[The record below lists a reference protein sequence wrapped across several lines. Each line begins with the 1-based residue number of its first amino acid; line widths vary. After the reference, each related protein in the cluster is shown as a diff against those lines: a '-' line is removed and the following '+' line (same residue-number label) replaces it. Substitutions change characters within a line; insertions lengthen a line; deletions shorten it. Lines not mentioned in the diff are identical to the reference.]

1 MVKFCV
7 DRRLAEPWKR
17 IDPISMQVQL
27 NALTAMFLPIFPL
40 AQIIP
45 APPAQQQLIIQ
56 PEAPAPENELDLP
69 PQPSSSPLTTVTM
82 PQQVR
87 VLPG

>member
-1 MVKFCV
+1 
-7 DRRLAEPWKR
+7 
-17 IDPISMQVQL
+17 MQFQL

-40 AQIIP
+40 AQTVP
-45 APPAQQQLIIQ
+45 APPTQQQLIVE
-56 PEAPAPENELDLP
+56 PEAPAPENELELS

-87 VLPG
+87 VLPGQD